1 MRLDLIDRPYV
12 YFIALLIVAWLT
24 SGAMAVRSVSRIW
37 LRHWNMKRY
46 EFTLGIVHSRR
57 KRIFLHNAR
66 IVD

>member
-37 LRHWNMKRY
+37 LRHWRPTPAKPRSSANCR
-46 EFTLGIVHSRR
+46 
-57 KRIFLHNAR
+57 A
-66 IVD
+66 